1 MKNENQV
8 IELFVGYAHMDRNE
22 HNDHNDQLHMKANS
36 SVTLIKGEKKIIL
49 VRLIFIFDKQV
60 IVNIS
65 IFSSTA

>member
-8 IELFVGYAHMDRNE
+8 IELFVGYSHMDSG

-36 SVTLIKGEKKIIL
+36 SVTLIKGEQKIIL

-65 IFSSTA
+65 IFSSIA